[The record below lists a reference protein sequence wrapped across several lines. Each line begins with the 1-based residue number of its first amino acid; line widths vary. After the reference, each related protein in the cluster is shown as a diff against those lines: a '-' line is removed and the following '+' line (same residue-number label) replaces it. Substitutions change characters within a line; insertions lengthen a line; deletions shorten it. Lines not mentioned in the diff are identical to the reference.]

1 MAMLNNQMV
10 FMTIWLFTSYD
21 LLYEPQSNSYS
32 HESQALE
39 GSFVQGNKAISQA
52 GFVTL
57 KSSVELKKSNWCF

>member
-57 KSSVELKKSNWCF
+57 KSSVELKKSN